1 MATPIK
7 EQLVDNI
14 IGHWDFRTGSIND
27 QSSVGNDCT
36 FNGTPYWSN
45 SSSGRALRFTSSAQD
60 QYVTPGVP
68 IVPATGA
75 FTVYCHFKLGQDFG
89 ANAGGIFAQYF
100 DVNNDRFTTFIT
112 STTLSLQIGA
122 ALNYAGSFGPG
133 EEYRVAFVRDGSNN
147 VYIYVNGQRVASG
160 TNATNVDQQ
169 ATTIGAYDQGAAQRY
184 FDGDFYECLVFDA
197 GLTAQQVSQLY
208 SESLQE
214 AHLEFIP
221 NKTVLPEASAE
232 DITGG
237 SMFAMFDG
245 RASEGV
251 AYDLSGNGVDGTPS
265 GEYVQVEG
273 INGTAIE
280 LGDPGS
286 INYGAAAWG
295 PLADGASAVS
305 FETMLKVNGS
315 SGDPFEMVIAE
326 FNSTGNGWNL
336 RVDTSGAGYKLRVG
350 GRSEAA
356 DSYQSHV
363 STDVY
368 SFGAWLHVVGILDF
382 ANDNVELYVSAAKEG
397 ETAVTFGSSTFDHS
411 ASASAD
417 QIGSGGGSEA
427 LCTVDYVRQYSAALT
442 PAQITTLYKRSKGKV
457 GSYDTGQ
464 DWNESVANVSSGFIE
479 NSGFQRLTGN
489 WQVIRHGGNNK
500 ALESQT
506 SFSRAYAFS
515 SYAFGTWNFKLTRGG
530 AAAAI
535 FTLFIA
541 SALENRTGANQF
553 GYTLD
558 INSNGAIT
566 LQEMAGGSVSTKA
579 KTSDGFVSTETDVE
593 VVVTRSAS
601 GEFNM
606 YHSFDGGLTFALTPV
621 STGSNPFTDTTVTE
635 STYLVLDASSGCSL
649 NGSRYS
655 PIIIDP
661 TA

>member
-1 MATPIK
+1 MATIK
-7 EQLVDNI
+7 EELSANI
-14 IGHWDFRTGSIND
+14 VGHWDFRTGSIAD
-27 QSSVGNDCT
+27 QSASGNDGT
-36 FNGTPYWSN
+36 FSGTPAWTNCKRGRCLSFDGPVSANQAITATSTNFSTETGTMAMWVKINQLDGTSDYIFSIN
-45 SSSGRALRFTSSAQD
+45 SDEFSVFINAGTSIRTFIGGALKTFFTPAGFGAGEWFHLVASFDSGGNTVAYYNGVQQHSVATADSIVLGTVGIAATSSVSFEAP
-60 QYVTPGVP
+60 VNIAEV
-68 IVPATGA
+68 
-75 FTVYCHFKLGQDFG
+75 L
-89 ANAGGIFAQYF
+89 YF
-100 DVNNDRFTTFIT
+100 D
-112 STTLSLQIGA
+112 A
-122 ALNYAGSFGPG
+122 ALTS
-133 EEYRVAFVRDGSNN
+133 
-147 VYIYVNGQRVASG
+147 
-160 TNATNVDQQ
+160 
-169 ATTIGAYDQGAAQRY
+169 
-184 FDGDFYECLVFDA
+184 
-197 GLTAQQVSQLY
+197 QQVSQLY

-305 FETMLKVNGS
+305 FEAMLKVNGS

-635 STYLVLDASSGCSL
+635 STYLVLDASFGCSL